1 MQTFLAPYADA
12 LNDMVAA
19 SAEIDWV
26 NLEPALGSA
35 AHLDWADDVDASPWT
50 TNALRRA
57 DRHGLLLLDAAASA
71 FASVARWSRGPCDF
85 PVLMAGLRVSIEAN
99 ALAGSLLSPR
109 LTARQRLEHFANL
122 SLQDLSYRNSYFKAL
137 RKVTGS
143 GYDLERSWLQQ
154 EIKELTETA
163 KALLEVVPSV
173 ATDGV
178 QFLGKRGSAQQRLE
192 DLFEDVSP
200 SGKMAQAHAL
210 AWYSLVSAPAHS
222 SVSSVRLRFTAET
235 EGTEGRRRVDIPT
248 EHVTAALLLTATT
261 QLRAEAM
268 LLERFGL
275 GDQHF
280 PNRALQGLDDAS
292 RRLTEV
298 AVAVESR
305 ARGAYPTGDTSS

>member
-1 MQTFLAPYADA
+1 MQMFLAPYADA
-12 LNDMVAA
+12 CDDMVAA
-19 SAEIDWV
+19 LAAIDWV
-26 NLEPALGSA
+26 NLEPVLGSA
-35 AHLDWADDVDASPWT
+35 AHLDWADDIDASPWT

-57 DRHGLLLLDAAASA
+57 DKHGLLLLDAAASA
-71 FASVARWSRGPCDF
+71 FASVVRWSRGPCDF

-122 SLQDLSYRNSYFKAL
+122 SLQDLSYRKRYFDAL

-154 EIKELTETA
+154 EIEELKETA
-163 KALLEVVPSV
+163 EALFEVVPSIGSDSV
-173 ATDGV
+173 EYFGS
-178 QFLGKRGSAQQRLE
+178 RGGAQQRLV
-192 DLFEDVSP
+192 DLFTEVSP
-200 SGKMAQAHAL
+200 SGKMAKAHAL

-222 SVSSVRLRFTAET
+222 SVGSVRLRFTAET
-235 EGTEGRRRVDIPT
+235 EGSEGRRRVDIPT
-248 EHVTAALLLTATT
+248 EHVTAALILTATT
-261 QLRAEAM
+261 QLRAVAM

-280 PNRALQGLDDAS
+280 PDRALQGLAGAS

-305 ARGAYPTGDTSS
+305 ARGGYPTGDTSS